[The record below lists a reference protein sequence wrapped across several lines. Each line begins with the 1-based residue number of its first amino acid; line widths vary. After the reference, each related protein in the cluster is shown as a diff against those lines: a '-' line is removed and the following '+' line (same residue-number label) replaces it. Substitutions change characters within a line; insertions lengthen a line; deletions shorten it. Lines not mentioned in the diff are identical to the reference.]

1 MEIFTNNAID
11 YNLLLDG
18 WMDGFLFAKF
28 HRINGRM
35 ERRGGREKVRSN
47 PSNASSINFR
57 KRTNEKEALERR
69 FN

>member
-1 MEIFTNNAID
+1 
-11 YNLLLDG
+11 
-18 WMDGFLFAKF
+18 MDGFLFAKF

-35 ERRGGREKVRSN
+35 ERKGEEREKVRWN

-57 KRTNEKEALERR
+57 KRTNGKEALERR

>member
-1 MEIFTNNAID
+1 MEIFANNESIII
-11 YNLLLDG
+11 YS

-35 ERRGGREKVRSN
+35 ERRREGEKVRSN
-47 PSNASSINFR
+47 PWNASSINFR
-57 KRTNEKEALERR
+57 KRTNGKEALERR